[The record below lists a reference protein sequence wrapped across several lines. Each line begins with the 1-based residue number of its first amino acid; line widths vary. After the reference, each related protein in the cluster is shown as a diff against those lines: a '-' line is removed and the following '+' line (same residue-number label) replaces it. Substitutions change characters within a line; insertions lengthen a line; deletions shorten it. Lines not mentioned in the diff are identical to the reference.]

1 MNKIQVTLLSGR
13 SLSQG
18 REKEQGKLSESYFKS
33 VACCEINGEDIKE
46 IGLDYGENVR
56 ISTKYGTVV
65 VKAIA
70 PKQTLERGIIFIPYG
85 LWAAQVSG
93 SETDGTGMPS
103 YKGISSTLESA
114 KKAKVLT
121 VDQLIKKSFSR
132 NKSKKR

>member
-1 MNKIQVTLLSGR
+1 MKKLQVTLLSGR

-18 REKEQGKLSESYFKS
+18 REKEQGKLSKSYFQS

-56 ISTKYGTVV
+56 ISTKYGSVV
-65 VKAIA
+65 IKAIA
-70 PKQTLERGIIFIPYG
+70 PKQTLERGIVFIPYG
-85 LWAAQVSG
+85 IWATQISG

-114 KKAKVLT
+114 KKEKVLT
-121 VDQLIKKSFSR
+121 VNQLIKKSFR
-132 NKSKKR
+132 RKITKKR